1 MIIFKRY
8 KIGII
13 GCGYWATNLI
23 KTLEDNGYR
32 DIEVFDKSADK
43 LRIIKNKFPFLK
55 ISKSFDLLVKK
66 KLECIFLI
74 TPSSTHYELAKKIL
88 KFGHNLFLEKPGTLK
103 LNHIKK
109 LTEIS
114 KRKNLTLMVGYIYN
128 YNVYIN
134 YIKKILIQKKLGRI
148 KYMYFERS
156 NLGPIRNDTS
166 CLWDLASHDIST
178 SYYLLGKTPSI
189 QNISGNK
196 ILNRNF
202 YDISYL
208 KLKYPGIN
216 VEIKSSWLN
225 PEKIRKMVII
235 GEKKMLQFDEMAKEK
250 KIKIYN
256 KYATYPKI
264 SKFKNLFFTPHANIY
279 LGSTTSPKIKFTS
292 PLSSELTHFFYCIK
306 NSKKPLT
313 DGYYAQKITKI
324 LERASNI
331 KTN

>member
-32 DIEVFDKSADK
+32 DIEVFDKSTDK

-74 TPSSTHYELAKKIL
+74 TPSSTHYELANKIL

-134 YIKKILIQKKLGRI
+134 YIKKILIKKKLGRI

-166 CLWDLASHDIST
+166 CLWDLAAHDIST
-178 SYYLLGKTPSI
+178 SYYLLGKKPII

-196 ILNRNF
+196 LLNKSF
-202 YDISYL
+202 FDISYL
-208 KLKYPGIN
+208 KLKYARIN

-235 GEKKMLQFDEMAKEK
+235 GEKKMLQFDEMAKEN

-264 SKFKNLFFTPHANIY
+264 SKFKNFFFTPHANIY
-279 LGSTTSPKIKFTS
+279 LGSTTSPKIKFRS
-292 PLSSELTHFFYCIK
+292 PLSSELTHFFHCIK
-306 NSKKPLT
+306 NKKKPLT
-313 DGYYAQKITKI
+313 DGNYAQEITRI
-324 LERASNI
+324 LEGAS
-331 KTN
+331 K